1 MHSTINATLQREAE
15 AALQDGLARYEASS
29 GRAQFRGPEANIGDA
44 IQKLLMSKQ
53 SVAAGTPGALP
64 AWQQALQELRLPLSD
79 VHWDPAVILD
89 RGGKRGDSVIRVG
102 LRDGRVMPLNAAG
115 WQAKRHLGLHD
126 VVYVHV
132 IEPKAVAKPRG
143 APGTSS
149 AIAGATVV
157 VGGR

>member
-1 MHSTINATLQREAE
+1 MRPKRHCRT
-15 AALQDGLARYEASS
+15 GLARYEASS

-89 RGGKRGDSVIRVG
+89 RGGKRGESVIRVG

-115 WQAKRHLGLHD
+115 WQAKRQSWS
-126 VVYVHV
+126 
-132 IEPKAVAKPRG
+132 PRRRLCPRDR
-143 APGTSS
+143 AQ
-149 AIAGATVV
+149 
-157 VGGR
+157 GRCQAERRSRYAQRGRCRSGHR